1 MRSTTSGDSTGHMA
15 RLLLADDDRSVLVM
29 LSSWLK
35 LEDQHTVDTA
45 SNGEE
50 ALSFLEAYSYDI
62 VILDWEMPKIAGVEV
77 CRRFKE
83 KNPGVPVL
91 MLTGKDT
98 VQDKVQGLNA
108 GADDYLTKPF
118 QAEELSARVRALLRR
133 GNKQETAAL
142 VSGAVSLEPLA
153 KRVTIKGAELRLS
166 PTEFALLEFFL
177 TNPDQSF
184 SPEALLSRIWAGAD
198 DATIA
203 SVRVTVNRLRT
214 KLEGALGNAPLTTV
228 RGSGYSWDS
237 SLS

>member
-1 MRSTTSGDSTGHMA
+1 MA